1 MPEVG
6 KEYNLYQNAALDER
20 MDPYKSS
27 EAACLYLKW
36 LYQRFRNWEL
46 VLAAYN
52 SGISRVRRARQQAGK
67 GSGIQQ
73 IYRFLPQQTRT
84 YLPMFVA
91 VRYVMHYY
99 ESYNL
104 RPDTTRRLIAA
115 DTIQIHQK
123 VYLPSLAQAL
133 NISLQDLKTLN
144 PHIKGNWVTA
154 HQRTHTLQIPRTC
167 FSQLAQNR
175 EQILLSAATGKAS
188 PPKRLPSQD
197 ELAADFS
204 PSQPAMGSA
213 GEEPEESPDDT
224 QIFYTVRRGDVIGTI
239 AARYR
244 VNEKDIRRWNRL
256 PGNTIRTGQ
265 RLVIRQS
272 PSGGTRPDGETAEI
286 QQELKEPASLS
297 PKGKVYLVQ
306 KGDTLWDISRMHGGI
321 PVRML
326 RKWNKLPSSKLRPGQ
341 KLIVG

>member
-1 MPEVG
+1 
-6 KEYNLYQNAALDER
+6 
-20 MDPYKSS
+20 
-27 EAACLYLKW
+27 
-36 LYQRFRNWEL
+36 
-46 VLAAYN
+46 
-52 SGISRVRRARQQAGK
+52 
-67 GSGIQQ
+67 
-73 IYRFLPQQTRT
+73 
-84 YLPMFVA
+84 
-91 VRYVMHYY
+91 
-99 ESYNL
+99 
-104 RPDTTRRLIAA
+104 
-115 DTIQIHQK
+115 
-123 VYLPSLAQAL
+123 
-133 NISLQDLKTLN
+133 
-144 PHIKGNWVTA
+144 
-154 HQRTHTLQIPRTC
+154 
-167 FSQLAQNR
+167 
-175 EQILLSAATGKAS
+175 
-188 PPKRLPSQD
+188 
-197 ELAADFS
+197 
-204 PSQPAMGSA
+204 MGSA